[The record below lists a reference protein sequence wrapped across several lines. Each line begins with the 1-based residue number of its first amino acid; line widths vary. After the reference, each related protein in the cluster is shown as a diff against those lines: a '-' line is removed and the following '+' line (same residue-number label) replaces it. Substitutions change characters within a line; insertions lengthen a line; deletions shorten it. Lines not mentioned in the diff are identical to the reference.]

1 MRWNLRIA
9 AIAALVI
16 AGIWQMNDEEQA
28 PKPAPAPTVAAV
40 APTKHALV
48 TPAKAVA
55 PQAIRRS
62 PAREMSHDKEL
73 RGLEDMSRTLS
84 EYTQG
89 QRSYADLLSYR
100 EKSHQEPVVAK
111 DSNPATGDM
120 MVVRTKSPLPG
131 TRYFHAQYFN
141 DENGVPFP
149 QHMSFEFRPGVQS
162 MAEAIA
168 YVQRTFSGLKSP
180 VIQKDDFIKW
190 DLDGDYVVWI
200 KKMAAQDLRD
210 DPFNAYTSSD
220 VGTVRV
226 AVEQDIHGE

>member
-16 AGIWQMNDEEQA
+16 AGFWQMNDEEPA
-28 PKPAPAPTVAAV
+28 KPAAPLAPVAALAPPKPAPLAPSKTI
-40 APTKHALV
+40 APPSV
-48 TPAKAVA
+48 RRA
-55 PQAIRRS
+55 PV
-62 PAREMSHDKEL
+62 RELSHEKEL
-73 RGLEDMSRTLS
+73 RALEDMSRTLS

-89 QRSYADLLSYR
+89 QRSYADLLSYL

-141 DENGVPFP
+141 DENGNPFP
-149 QHMSFEFRPGVQS
+149 QHMSFEFRPGSQS

-180 VIQKDDFIKW
+180 VIQKEDFIKW

-200 KKMAAQDLRD
+200 KKMAAQDLKD